1 MLQSNT
7 EPRID
12 LWNILGRTYLHMNSK
27 IKIKQSSR
35 KNNNLGELYCPLTI
49 LENSL
54 TNMPVSSQNSLS
66 YVNSILD
73 RNCGQTFPLEEVILK
88 NPGQLFLAIGQI
100 GTGKTW
106 LARYIATSWANDLI
120 NEGKILLI
128 YIDCELPEVKAAKDI
143 QSVIS
148 ALLSKCSNCV
158 SYLELLSAEDGRD
171 VVFIV
176 DGYDVLLRYLP
187 DNPLHQVIAR
197 KIFSKSSILV
207 LSRPCSHLYD
217 EMNTTY
223 LNYTKLEVLGF
234 SRKVCTDYFTK
245 YAIQLFEGSQS
256 VFNFFNFF
264 PDLRHLA
271 RFPLIAFSIIKLV
284 SIENLEQFVSVD
296 YIIKHIMVQI
306 INQQM
311 SHYLTGDIKSQY
323 LHTVSLN
330 TVSRSKYHSLG
341 HLYKSAYTSMLDSL
355 NTVQQDVPTF
365 LKGYETDGMGFYCT
379 TFIQVGKEWKPQYT
393 FIGLIIQEFL
403 ATLYTKVE
411 TKLNNESYGR
421 ALAFLQ
427 KEQIHSYSILGCSR
441 DIFLNEGEKDIFH
454 FFLPRL
460 HKSNNIYAL
469 MLNVTIE
476 GGLIHNPGF
485 DAGILFPSNKIEL
498 SDYVMEGWLLRG
510 VSYFLSKFS
519 TFTSLIFSYCSI
531 TDQILSFMLENMNIN
546 MNIEYLNLQG
556 NKLTD
561 SSILTLRKSLRRCLK
576 SLRKL
581 DLSNNSIGAIQV
593 ISLESDFPQTEFI
606 SQQTIPQEIL
616 SRGEEFVSQYQLAC
630 NEGSQQIKFFRLMV
644 VGSEGVGKTS
654 LLKALR
660 NQPFEG
666 KEVSTD
672 FIEKTDITIT
682 ELSNDWSQ
690 NLSFKE
696 RLKETRDD
704 ILAHITVQRVKSL
717 TNLSNI
723 PEDTNLSDLVIKPDD
738 HTDTA
743 GDNSFSN
750 LTPTEPELE
759 IESGMILQESVLEYN
774 VQEEQNMPT
783 MEPEE
788 KNNSNTSHETQPTEP
803 LIPLIPVL
811 PAIKLD
817 TVDPSTE
824 VAKMDPPFILSNMHL
839 SNLPLKN
846 IQDHWSNQCTLLPI
860 EFFTVW
866 DLAGQSYFFCMHSL
880 FLTPRAVY
888 LLPVDLSVNLQ
899 LPVVQRK
906 RDTGRLDRR
915 EIKGRV
921 THLDVI
927 QYWIMT
933 IYSVAKSTANEVYEC
948 KSRIILVFTKADLV
962 DDPIDKAAANFLL
975 ITESLSRKSNCL
987 SIVDS
992 HYHIVSA
999 KERNFEGFSTLK
1011 KAIHSNADQIG
1022 FNHALPVRWLDFAL
1036 NILSTSNL
1044 VLGKVDITK
1053 IAESTNCSGDYTE
1066 ILQLFHSIGVFFFR
1080 KNILV
1085 KSLQNLLDII
1095 FHIVSPMNCLNLIPS
1110 MLKLSGSKVKQDGF
1124 RQDIDKAESTAVL
1137 TDVILEAI
1145 LRRNNLTKVKTEITQ
1160 LLEEFGVLLYK
1171 SGHGKHLEYYVPY
1184 LFKEDITTI
1193 YQPESMDQIIYLY
1206 FPDNQ
1211 VPTSFYFAL
1220 LSLCLKQSR
1229 SSKHSKRISRNEP
1242 KLAFDCIKFQWE
1254 TSLTCILD
1262 FTEHQ
1267 PYIRVIFQDIEYS
1280 DLSLHSRMFSL
1291 LYTLQKWIIQIQREL
1306 ILSGKLATIVLNC
1319 PCNSFSR
1326 TLRPCVYF
1334 ETFLKQSGYES
1345 HFFCKVKR
1353 TFFSWTF
1360 FNRFLPF
1367 KLIPSAL
1374 GLSFIDQYHSHIVQ
1388 KLDLELMFEDLF
1400 EEGLIN
1406 GEELAQLF
1414 PLERKEKVEMIL
1426 RNLPNKGKEW
1436 AHKLYKILKNQEV
1449 RDLYQSHIVKTV
1461 YSEVPKGEDLNFSR
1475 YPILNNPCGICL
1487 IIHNENFDDNSKRSG
1502 SHLDF
1507 LNLKQTFE
1515 NMNFL
1520 IRSYEDLS
1528 KFEIRK
1534 VLTELRGTDHSTFDT
1549 FFCIVM
1555 SHGDE
1560 DECILTRDMQPMKKD
1575 TFLNHF
1581 TADMCPTLAGKPK
1594 VFVFQACRGHR
1605 QDQGAELVPDI
1616 LGVLTTPQE
1625 NISIQTD
1632 NNIPNNPSNVQHVNY
1647 PSIPLTLTPAPN
1659 PQEVSKKV
1667 AKFADFYVAQATVK
1681 GYVSY
1686 RYVTRG
1692 SVFISAL
1699 CSVLK
1704 SSRYHHHLVDMMIEV
1719 RRQVSMV
1726 DINNNVQC
1734 PEATDSFTRQLYL
1747 F

>member
-1 MLQSNT
+1 
-7 EPRID
+7 
-12 LWNILGRTYLHMNSK
+12 MNSK

-35 KNNNLGELYCPLTI
+35 RYYNFGELYCPLTI

-54 TNMPVSSQNSLS
+54 TNMQVSSHNSLS
-66 YVNSILD
+66 YTNSILD
-73 RNCGQTFPLEEVILK
+73 RNSGQTFPLEEVILK
-88 NPGQLFLAIGQI
+88 NPGQLFLAIGHI
-100 GTGKTW
+100 GTGKSW
-106 LARYIATSWANDLI
+106 LARYITTSWADDLI
-120 NEGKILLI
+120 HEGKTILI
-128 YIDCELPEVKAAKDI
+128 YIDCELPEVKAAKDMLG
-143 QSVIS
+143 VIS

-158 SYLELLSAEDGRD
+158 SHLELLSAEDGRD

-176 DGYDVLLRYLP
+176 DGYDVLLRYFP

-207 LSRPCSHLYD
+207 LSRPCSQFLD
-217 EMNTTY
+217 EMSSTY

-234 SRKVCTDYFTK
+234 SSKVCTDYFAK
-245 YAIQLFEGSQS
+245 YSIQIFEGSES
-256 VFNFFNFF
+256 VFKFFNLF
-264 PDLRHLA
+264 PDLRLLA
-271 RFPLIAFSIIKLV
+271 RFPLIAFSIIKLI

-296 YIIKHIMVQI
+296 YIMKHIIVHIM
-306 INQQM
+306 NQQM
-311 SHYLTGDIKSQY
+311 SHYLTGDIKPQH
-323 LHTVSLN
+323 LNIVSLN
-330 TVSRSKYHSLG
+330 TVSRSKFHSLG
-341 HLYKSAYTSMLDSL
+341 HLFKSAYTSMLDSL

-365 LKGYETDGMGFYCT
+365 HKGYSTDGMGVYCT
-379 TFIQVGKEWKPQYT
+379 TFIQLNNEWKPQYT

-403 ATLYTKVE
+403 AALYTKVE
-411 TKLNNESYGR
+411 YKLQQNEGYDK
-421 ALAFLQ
+421 ALPFLQ
-427 KEQIHSYSILGCSR
+427 KEKIHSYSILGCSR
-441 DIFLNEGEKDIFH
+441 DILLNEEKRDIFH

-460 HKSNNIYAL
+460 HKSNSIYAL
-469 MLNVTIE
+469 MLNVVIE
-476 GGLIHNPGF
+476 GGLIYTPGF
-485 DAGILFPSNKIEL
+485 DASILFPSNKIEL

-510 VSYFLSKFS
+510 VSYFLNKFS
-519 TFTSLIFSYCSI
+519 NFTSLNFSYCSI
-531 TDQILSFMLENMNIN
+531 TDQILSFLLENMNIN
-546 MNIEYLNLQG
+546 MNMEYLNLQG

-561 SSILTLRKSLRRCLK
+561 SSIPALRKSLKCCLT

-581 DLSNNSIGAIQV
+581 DLSSNSIDSFQL
-593 ISLESDFPQTEFI
+593 ISLESDFPRTEFI
-606 SQQTIPQEIL
+606 SQQTIPREIL
-616 SRGEEFVSQYQLAC
+616 SRGEEFVYQYQLAC
-630 NEGSQQIKFFRLMV
+630 NEGSQQIKFFRLMI

-660 NQPFEG
+660 NQPFEW
-666 KEVSTD
+666 KEASTD

-704 ILAHITVQRVKSL
+704 ILAHITVRRVKSL

-723 PEDTNLSDLVIKPDD
+723 PEDTSLSDLIIKHDIP
-738 HTDTA
+738 TDA
-743 GDNSFSN
+743 EGEDSILNS
-750 LTPTEPELE
+750 TPTEPELE
-759 IESGMILQESVLEYN
+759 IESGTIPQESVSESTN
-774 VQEEQNMPT
+774 VQEEQNMPALVQ
-783 MEPEE
+783 EE
-788 KNNSNTSHETQPTEP
+788 KSNSKTLHEAQPTEP
-803 LIPLIPVL
+803 VLPIIPVL
-811 PAIKLD
+811 PEIKLD
-817 TVDPSTE
+817 TVDPNTE
-824 VAKMDPPFILSNMHL
+824 AAKMEPPSILCSSMHL
-839 SNLPLKN
+839 SHLPLKN
-846 IQDHWSNQCTLLPI
+846 IQDHWSNQRTLLPI
-860 EFFTVW
+860 EFFTIW

-888 LLPVDLSVNLQ
+888 LLPIDLSVDLQ

-915 EIKGRV
+915 EIKGKV

-975 ITESLSRKSNCL
+975 ITKSLSRKSNCF

-992 HYHIVSA
+992 NYHIVSA
-999 KERNFEGFSTLK
+999 KERNSENLERFAALK
-1011 KAIHSNADQIG
+1011 EAIHSNADQIG

-1036 NILSTSNL
+1036 NILSTASL
-1044 VLGKVDITK
+1044 VLGRADITK
-1053 IAESTNCSGDYTE
+1053 IAKATNCSDDYTE

-1085 KSLQNLLDII
+1085 KSLQNLLDIV
-1095 FHIVSPMNCLNLIPS
+1095 FHIVSPKNCLNLIPS
-1110 MLKLSGSKVKQDGF
+1110 MYKLSRCKAKQDGF
-1124 RQDIDKAESTAVL
+1124 RQDIEKAESTAVL
-1137 TDVILEAI
+1137 TDVIFDAI
-1145 LRRNNLTKVKTEITQ
+1145 LQRNNLTKVKTEIAQ
-1160 LLEEFGVLLYK
+1160 LLEEFGVLLCK
-1171 SGHGKHLEYYVPY
+1171 SGHGKHLEYHVPY
-1184 LFKEDITTI
+1184 LFTEDITTI
-1193 YQPESMDQIIYLY
+1193 YQPEATDQIIYLY

-1220 LSLCLKQSR
+1220 LSLCLKQSH
-1229 SSKHSKRISRNEP
+1229 SSKSSKRVSRNEP

-1254 TSLTCILD
+1254 TNLTCILD

-1280 DLSLHSRMFSL
+1280 DLSMHSRMFSL

-1306 ILSGKLATIVLNC
+1306 ILSGKLAKIVLNC

-1334 ETFLKQSGYES
+1334 ETFLKQSGSES
-1345 HFFCKVKR
+1345 HFFCKVKQ
-1353 TFFSWTF
+1353 TFFAWTF

-1367 KLIPSAL
+1367 KLIPAAL
-1374 GLSFIDQYHSHIVQ
+1374 GLSFIDTYHSHIVQ

-1414 PLERKEKVEMIL
+1414 SLERKERVEMIL

-1436 AHKLYKILKNQEV
+1436 AHKLYKILKNPEL
-1449 RDLYQSHIVKTV
+1449 RDLYKSHIVKTV
-1461 YSEVPKGEDLNFSR
+1461 YSEVPKGENLNFSR

-1487 IIHNENFDDNSKRSG
+1487 IIHNENFDDNSKRRG

-1528 KFEIRK
+1528 KFEMRK
-1534 VLTELRGTDHSTFDT
+1534 ILTELRGTDHSTFDT

-1560 DECILTRDMQPMKKD
+1560 DECIITRDMQTIKKD
-1575 TFLNHF
+1575 TILNHF
-1581 TADMCPTLAGKPK
+1581 TADMCPSLAGKPK
-1594 VFVFQACRGHR
+1594 VFIIQACRGHR
-1605 QDQGAELVPDI
+1605 QDEGAELIPDI
-1616 LGVLTTPQE
+1616 DVLIPPQE

-1632 NNIPNNPSNVQHVNY
+1632 DNADIPSNIEQVNLASLSL
-1647 PSIPLTLTPAPN
+1647 PPTPIPIPI

-1686 RYVTRG
+1686 RYVSHG

>member
-1 MLQSNT
+1 
-7 EPRID
+7 
-12 LWNILGRTYLHMNSK
+12 MNSK
-27 IKIKQSSR
+27 MKINQRSR
-35 KNNNLGELYCPLTI
+35 RSYNLGELYCPLTI

-54 TNMPVSSQNSLS
+54 TNMGVSSHSSLS
-66 YVNSILD
+66 YANSILD
-73 RNCGQTFPLEEVILK
+73 RNSGQIFPLEEVILK

-120 NEGKILLI
+120 NEGKVLLM
-128 YIDCELPEVKAAKDI
+128 YIDCELPEIKTAEDMQA
-143 QSVIS
+143 VIS
-148 ALLSKCSNCV
+148 ALLSKCSNCGN
-158 SYLELLSAEDGRD
+158 YLELLSVEDGRD
-171 VVFIV
+171 VVFII

-187 DNPLHQVIAR
+187 NNPLHQVIAR

-207 LSRPCSHLYD
+207 LSRPCLHFYD
-217 EMNTTY
+217 EVGTTY
-223 LNYTKLEVLGF
+223 LNYAKLEVLGF
-234 SRKVCTDYFTK
+234 SSKVCTDYFTK
-245 YAIQLFEGSQS
+245 YSIQLFEGSHS
-256 VFNFFNFF
+256 IFNFFNLF

-271 RFPLIAFSIIKLV
+271 RFPLIAFSIIKLIN
-284 SIENLEQFVSVD
+284 IENLEQFVSVD
-296 YIIKHIMVQI
+296 YIMKHILVHIM
-306 INQQM
+306 NQQM

-323 LHTVSLN
+323 LNIVSLN
-330 TVSRSKYHSLG
+330 SVSRSKLHSLG

-355 NTVQQDVPTF
+355 ITVQQDVPTF
-365 LKGYETDGMGFYCT
+365 HKGYETDGMGVYCT
-379 TFIQVGKEWKPQYT
+379 TFIQVDNEWKPQYT

-403 ATLYTKVE
+403 AALYTKIESKSKHVE
-411 TKLNNESYGR
+411 AYEK
-421 ALAFLQ
+421 ALLILQ
-427 KEQIHSYSILGCSR
+427 KEKIHSYSILGCSR
-441 DIFLNEGEKDIFH
+441 DILLNEGESNVFH

-460 HKSNNIYAL
+460 HKSNSIYVL
-469 MLNVTIE
+469 VLNVVIE

-485 DAGILFPSNKIEL
+485 DASILFPSNKIEL
-498 SDYVMEGWLLRG
+498 SDCVMEGWLLRG
-510 VSYFLSKFS
+510 VSYYLNKFS
-519 TFTSLIFSYCSI
+519 NFTSVTFSYCSI
-531 TDQILSFMLENMNIN
+531 TDQILSFLLENMNIN
-546 MNIEYLNLQG
+546 MNMECLNLQG

-561 SSILTLRKSLRRCLK
+561 SSVPTLRKSLRHFLK
-576 SLRKL
+576 SLRKI
-581 DLSNNSIGAIQV
+581 DLSNNSIAAIQV

-616 SRGEEFVSQYQLAC
+616 SRGEEFVYQYQLAC

-666 KEVSTD
+666 KETSTD

-696 RLKETRDD
+696 RLRETRDD
-704 ILAHITVQRVKSL
+704 ILAHITVKRVKSL
-717 TNLSNI
+717 TNLSNLSVN
-723 PEDTNLSDLVIKPDD
+723 TNLSDFINEPEIY
-738 HTDTA
+738 TDSE
-743 GDNSFSN
+743 GDISVLN

-759 IESGMILQESVLEYN
+759 LASGTIPRESVLESN

-788 KNNSNTSHETQPTEP
+788 KVNSNMLHETQSTDSLTPAT
-803 LIPLIPVL
+803 PVL

-817 TVDPSTE
+817 SVDPNTE
-824 VAKMDPPFILSNMHL
+824 VPRMDPPFILSNMHL

-846 IQDHWSNQCTLLPI
+846 IQDHWSNQRTLLPI

-915 EIKGRV
+915 EIKGKV

-933 IYSVAKSTANEVYEC
+933 IYSVAKSTANELNEC
-948 KSRIILVFTKADLV
+948 KSRIVIVFTKADLV
-962 DDPIDKAAANFLL
+962 DDPIDKAAANYLL
-975 ITESLSRKSNCL
+975 ITKSLSRKSNCL

-999 KERNFEGFSTLK
+999 KERNLEGFTALK
-1011 KAIHSNADQIG
+1011 DAIHSNADQIG

-1044 VLGKVDITK
+1044 VLGKADITK

-1110 MLKLSGSKVKQDGF
+1110 IHKLSRSKAKQDGF
-1124 RQDIDKAESTAVL
+1124 RLDIEKAESTAVL
-1137 TDVILEAI
+1137 TDVILDAI
-1145 LRRNNLTKVKTEITQ
+1145 LQRNNLTKVKAEITQ

-1171 SGHGKHLEYYVPY
+1171 SGHSKHVEYHVPY

-1193 YQPESMDQIIYLY
+1193 YHPEYTDQIVYLY

-1220 LSLCLKQSR
+1220 LSLCLKQSQ
-1229 SSKHSKRISRNEP
+1229 SSKHSKRVSRNEP

-1254 TSLTCILD
+1254 TNLTCILD

-1267 PYIRVIFQDIEYS
+1267 PYIRVIFQDIEYP
-1280 DLSLHSRMFSL
+1280 DLSVHSRMFSL
-1291 LYTLQKWIIQIQREL
+1291 LYTLQKWIILIQREL
-1306 ILSGKLATIVLNC
+1306 ILSGKLAKIVLNC

-1334 ETFLKQSGYES
+1334 ETFLKQSGSES
-1345 HFFCKVKR
+1345 HFFCKLKR
-1353 TFFSWTF
+1353 IFFPWTF

-1414 PLERKEKVEMIL
+1414 SLERKERVEMIL
-1426 RNLPNKGKEW
+1426 HNLPNKGREW
-1436 AHKLYKILKNQEV
+1436 AHKLYKILKNQEL
-1449 RDLYQSHIVKTV
+1449 RDLYKSHIIKTV

-1487 IIHNENFDDNSKRSG
+1487 IIHNENFDDNSKRRG

-1528 KFEIRK
+1528 KFEMRK
-1534 VLTELRGTDHSTFDT
+1534 VLTELQGTDHSTFDT

-1560 DECILTRDMQPMKKD
+1560 DECIVTRDMQTIKKD
-1575 TFLNHF
+1575 TILNHF
-1581 TADMCPTLAGKPK
+1581 TADICPTLAGKPK
-1594 VFVFQACRGHR
+1594 VFIFQACRGHR
-1605 QDQGAELVPDI
+1605 QDQGAELIPDI
-1616 LGVLTTPQE
+1616 DLLTPPQE
-1625 NISIQTD
+1625 STSIQTD
-1632 NNIPNNPSNVQHVNY
+1632 NIADIPSNIEHVN
-1647 PSIPLTLTPAPN
+1647 LAPILP
-1659 PQEVSKKV
+1659 PQEISKKV
-1667 AKFADFYVAQATVK
+1667 AKFADFYIAQATVK

-1704 SSRYHHHLVDMMIEV
+1704 SSRYHHHLVDMMMEV

-1726 DINNNVQC
+1726 DINNSVQC
-1734 PEATDSFTRQLYL
+1734 PEATDSFTRQLFL